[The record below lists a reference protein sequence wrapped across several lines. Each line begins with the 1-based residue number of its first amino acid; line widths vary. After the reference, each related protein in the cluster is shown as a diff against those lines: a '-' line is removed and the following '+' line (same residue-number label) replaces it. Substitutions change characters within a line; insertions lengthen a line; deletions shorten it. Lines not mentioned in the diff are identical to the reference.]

1 MKKPKERTKRM
12 TNEIVVPEIKFEVAY
27 EPSTIEIKNEDY
39 LKQLVDEIVEKYSVL
54 VFTEDNIS
62 EAKKTRSE
70 LNNYRKLL
78 DDQRKAVKKEYNEPL
93 KGFEKKIKAYVKQI
107 DSVNDEIKDGIA
119 DYELAQ
125 TQIRKQKINDL
136 ITEMLITHELT
147 ENDIQSLDIDK
158 SLFTQTAFTKK
169 GEPTKKT
176 IEAIHNKLGYI
187 SLEKKRIFEAK
198 NTVKEFAE
206 ISGLDPYAWE
216 ELIDKGLS
224 SSGVIEAIKQ
234 AVEKKEAVKAE
245 QERLRIA
252 KEEYDAAIQKSEE
265 EKQATVQDL
274 VINTETGEIIERPD
288 EDKVLTFTLEIRGLT
303 SKLFLLK
310 EYMKKQGITYKNVN
324 RN

>member
-1 MKKPKERTKRM
+1 M
-12 TNEIVVPEIKFEVAY
+12 TNEIVVPEIKFEVDY
-27 EPSTIEIKNEDY
+27 KPSTIKIKNEDY

-93 KGFEKKIKAYVKQI
+93 KGFEEKIKAYVKQI

-147 ENDIQSLDIDK
+147 EHDIQSLDIDK

-187 SLEKKRIFEAK
+187 SLEKKRIIEAK

-265 EKQATVQDL
+265 KKQATVHDV
-274 VINTETGEIIERPD
+274 VINTETGEIIEPPD

-310 EYMKKQGITYKNVN
+310 EYMKEQGITYKNVN

>member
-1 MKKPKERTKRM
+1 M

-93 KGFEKKIKAYVKQI
+93 KGFEEKIKAYVKQI

-136 ITEMLITHELT
+136 ITEMLVTHELT

-245 QERLRIA
+245 QERQRIA
-252 KEEYDAAIQKSEE
+252 REEYETAIQKSEK
-265 EKQATVQDL
+265 EKQATVQDV
-274 VINTETGEIIERPD
+274 VINTETGEIIEPPD

-310 EYMKKQGITYKNVN
+310 EYMKEQGITYKNVN

>member
-1 MKKPKERTKRM
+1 MKLKERTKRM

-265 EKQATVQDL
+265 EKQATVHDV
-274 VINTETGEIIERPD
+274 VINTETGEVIKSPNED
-288 EDKVLTFTLEIRGLT
+288 EVLTFTLKVSAQT

-310 EYMKKQGITYKNVN
+310 KYMKEQGITYKNVN